1 MNEKQK
7 LNYKIVGFNLL
18 AVVIYSLICRV
29 ADSADGWGALMVLI
43 GVHVFVC
50 LIWSFVSLF
59 IREYKRQSGL
69 WLLSALLVLI
79 IGFSTC
85 VTAFTIRI

>member
-1 MNEKQK
+1 MSEIQK

-29 ADSADGWGALMVLI
+29 ADSKDGWGALMILI
-43 GVHVFVC
+43 GLHVFIC
-50 LIWSFVSLF
+50 LIWSFVCIF
-59 IREYKRQSGL
+59 IQQYKRQSGL

-85 VTAFTIRI
+85 VTVFTIRI